1 MRLQPTERFANEYER
16 LPQHLQRRVDKVLG
30 LLLENPRHPSL
41 QIKRI
46 RGQENR
52 WEGRVTLHY
61 RFIFSLEG
69 DTYLLLRVG
78 THDLIQK

>member
-1 MRLQPTERFANEYER
+1 MRLQPTERLAREYER
-16 LPQHLQRRVDKVLG
+16 LPEHLQRRVDKVLG

-46 RGQENR
+46 KGHADR
-52 WEGRVTLHY
+52 WEGRVSLHY
-61 RFIFSLEG
+61 RFIFSIEG
-69 DTYLLLRVG
+69 ETYLLLRVA